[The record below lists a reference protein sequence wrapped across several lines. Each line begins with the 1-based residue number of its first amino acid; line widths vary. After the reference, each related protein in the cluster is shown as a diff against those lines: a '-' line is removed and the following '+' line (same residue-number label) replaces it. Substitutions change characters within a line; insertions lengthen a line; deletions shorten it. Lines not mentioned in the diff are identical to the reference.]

1 MTDAD
6 VDGSHIA
13 TLLITFF
20 YKYMRKLI
28 ENEKL
33 FLAMPPLYRISSKNL
48 TKYAY
53 DEKQKDQILKKLNA
67 NQNVNITRYK
77 GLGEMPADQLK
88 VTTMNEEKRNLLKI
102 TLHEGKNNLKKTEK
116 IFESLMGKKAENR
129 FKFIQQ
135 NANFKIKLDI

>member
-1 MTDAD
+1 
-6 VDGSHIA
+6 
-13 TLLITFF
+13 
-20 YKYMRKLI
+20 MRKLI

-88 VTTMNEEKRNLLKI
+88 VTTMNQEKRSLLKI